1 MPKKSELEEIGQPVL
16 FYIYIYSMA
25 ESDDEVYFDSADY
38 EIDFDPADAALSFAK
53 LRWVLGE
60 LDEAMD
66 RVEALIVSPPPSPPS
81 SPVPSPPPFPPSAAE
96 CDAAMAVISRHVRH
110 RVRPTKYDPWTDVG
124 VWILAPSAV
133 AAAGLIFDATFPACK
148 SDDDDFPFSLF
159 YKD

>member
-1 MPKKSELEEIGQPVL
+1 MPKKSEHEEIGQPVL
-16 FYIYIYSMA
+16 FYRIMA

-38 EIDFDPADAALSFAK
+38 EIDFDSADAALSFAK

-66 RVEALIVSPPPSPPS
+66 RVEALSVSPPPSPPS

-96 CDAAMAVISRHVRH
+96 CDAAMAVISRHIRNRRSVS
-110 RVRPTKYDPWTDVG
+110 PPAKYDPWTDVG
-124 VWILAPSAV
+124 LWILAPSAV

-159 YKD
+159 Y